1 MMNIIIDQ
9 LSKQDF
15 QSCFTTVNK
24 FLQENEKQKSFPKE
38 YLKLFITILNSLK
51 TIIVEQE
58 NKEFK
63 FKLFQ
68 VLRLLTRS
76 QDVSLNVQSQEFI
89 LLIDLMQI
97 IQKQTSQS
105 FTMMQIENLSIQ
117 KRLIYFNN
125 KLLQTFNS
133 KYVHSLL
140 DIMTSSSKDL
150 KLSLLDYIKLAM
162 EIDGQLIQTEISS
175 LYYVGKMLVLLENND
190 LELKIQTANLITK
203 LLDCYQFSENFRKL
217 TGMATV
223 IQEIEKKDNDKLE
236 VKIPLLNLLM
246 RISSDSKNYT
256 DLKLYGIVEILLQ
269 NLDHQ
274 EYMIVT
280 TVINIFGQLSFD
292 DELSSR
298 IAQKGLQK
306 IINLVFMCHPHRVKQ
321 LKFIDI
327 NKKDY
332 PKAILELQIYTF
344 RLLRYLASLNRHR
357 HIFKQLF
364 IPRLLQQF
372 IDIEN
377 FNKTLNAYKKLVDDF
392 NQIEPEDLLCMQ
404 ETLQQSAENFYMQNT
419 IKKIGNYEILE
430 QIGKGAFG
438 SVYLCRLGGN
448 FYAIKQINDVETLQ
462 YREVQ
467 IHLELNHP
475 NIVKLYECFIYEH
488 SLCLV
493 IEYIKGM
500 NVQELIKLM
509 NEKNQQI
516 EEENV
521 WKILIDLLSVLRYL
535 HFDKNI
541 VHRDLNPAN
550 IMVDSSYSIKIC
562 DFGLAKHFQEDIINN
577 SFVGTLIYTCPQIVE
592 NKAYSEKADV
602 WALGCVLYE
611 MLQQKPAFQS
621 ANPLMLAKKIVQ
633 LEYEPINQGIYS
645 NELINIVQLCLQKEE
660 DKRPSVNELLEMISL
675 KMVILMDTIKQ
686 EKDDLKSELQDLQ
699 SKINDQQYEIKKE
712 QQEPG
717 LQVWNIF
724 QKLLQL
730 SLHDYKT
737 LDAKNQYLIEQ
748 FRRKISKPDNDI
760 NIQTELTKL
769 TSLSKEFISYLPKIT
784 YEQLFFII
792 ETECKSQQI

>member
-1 MMNIIIDQ
+1 MMNTIIDQ

-24 FLQENEKQKSFPKE
+24 FVQENEKQKSFPKE

-51 TIIVEQE
+51 TIIIEQE

-76 QDVSLNVQSQEFI
+76 QDVSLNVQSQEFL

-203 LLDCYQFSENFRKL
+203 LLDCYPFSENFRKL

-246 RISSDSKNYT
+246 RISSDSKNYP

-298 IAQKGLQK
+298 IAQKGL
-306 IINLVFMCHPHRVKQ
+306 C
-321 LKFIDI
+321 
-327 NKKDY
+327 
-332 PKAILELQIYTF
+332 
-344 RLLRYLASLNRHR
+344 
-357 HIFKQLF
+357 
-364 IPRLLQQF
+364 
-372 IDIEN
+372 
-377 FNKTLNAYKKLVDDF
+377 
-392 NQIEPEDLLCMQ
+392 
-404 ETLQQSAENFYMQNT
+404 
-419 IKKIGNYEILE
+419 
-430 QIGKGAFG
+430 
-438 SVYLCRLGGN
+438 
-448 FYAIKQINDVETLQ
+448 
-462 YREVQ
+462 
-467 IHLELNHP
+467 
-475 NIVKLYECFIYEH
+475 
-488 SLCLV
+488 
-493 IEYIKGM
+493 
-500 NVQELIKLM
+500 
-509 NEKNQQI
+509 
-516 EEENV
+516 
-521 WKILIDLLSVLRYL
+521 
-535 HFDKNI
+535 
-541 VHRDLNPAN
+541 
-550 IMVDSSYSIKIC
+550 
-562 DFGLAKHFQEDIINN
+562 
-577 SFVGTLIYTCPQIVE
+577 
-592 NKAYSEKADV
+592 
-602 WALGCVLYE
+602 
-611 MLQQKPAFQS
+611 
-621 ANPLMLAKKIVQ
+621 
-633 LEYEPINQGIYS
+633 
-645 NELINIVQLCLQKEE
+645 INIL
-660 DKRPSVNELLEMISL
+660 
-675 KMVILMDTIKQ
+675 
-686 EKDDLKSELQDLQ
+686 
-699 SKINDQQYEIKKE
+699 
-712 QQEPG
+712 
-717 LQVWNIF
+717 
-724 QKLLQL
+724 
-730 SLHDYKT
+730 
-737 LDAKNQYLIEQ
+737 
-748 FRRKISKPDNDI
+748 
-760 NIQTELTKL
+760 
-769 TSLSKEFISYLPKIT
+769 
-784 YEQLFFII
+784 
-792 ETECKSQQI
+792 